1 MVECVAV
8 SILKCSIGDVFD
20 PHIGNVVLLLGLA
33 AHGTGTDHGNAQID
47 TAQFTVEL
55 FSF

>member
-1 MVECVAV
+1 
-8 SILKCSIGDVFD
+8 VFD